1 MATKKDIVV
10 CAGEGQPTLK
20 CTGGKL
26 ITDFYPS
33 FDMWGKGHTKF
44 CKKCL
49 DKIYDYY
56 YKNSN
61 ENDKVALYHTLV
73 QENTPFITDI
83 YDKLKPKFG
92 KVTPNKYFTELA
104 KMQAKQALWSDFSA
118 SDFKLVENESFADE
132 QMVKWEKNWGAQT
145 IEGYKFLDETYD
157 RYLDSFDELSTA
169 QEDLLRDLC
178 TYRLILREINDGTYA
193 GELSQE
199 KVQGQIAKLL
209 NTLKLDN
216 FAEKKEYTISEQLMF
231 NKIAQI
237 ELTKPADLYKEP
249 KKYKDFNKVK
259 KYYQDVCLRAL
270 KNTLAGDKNFD
281 IKLDNLE
288 EYDFEGKLE
297 SGDNK

>member
-1 MATKKDIVV
+1 MATKKDLIT
-10 CAGEGQPTLK
+10 CAGEGQSLLK
-20 CTGGKL
+20 CTGNK
-26 ITDFYPS
+26 TESDFYS
-33 FDMWGKGHTKF
+33 TFNMWGKGHSRY

-61 ENDKVALYHTLV
+61 ENDKVALYYTLI

-83 YDKLKPKFG
+83 YDKLKPKIG
-92 KVTPNKYFTELA
+92 KITPNKYFTELS
-104 KMQAKQALWSDFSA
+104 KTNKNVDLWKDFSA
-118 SDFKLVENESFADE
+118 SDFKLIDSEAMTDPQIKEYE
-132 QMVKWEKNWGAQT
+132 KKWGTQT
-145 IEGYKFLDETYD
+145 LEGYKFLEETYD
-157 RYLDSFDELSTA
+157 RYLDSFDEMSTA

-178 TYRLILREINDGTYA
+178 IYRLILREINDGTYA

-297 SGDNK
+297 SGGNE